1 MKFALTMSLLLVSTT
16 LFAQDVPTAP
26 TKPSK
31 PLPTLSET
39 QNIDTVMTEKAQAAI
54 RKNPTLKDQAVSA
67 ASRDGVITLQGSVEN
82 KDQEQSAIDSV
93 KGIAGVSQVKSELTI
108 KKVD

>member
-1 MKFALTMSLLLVSTT
+1 MKFALAISSLLVSTA

-39 QNIDTVMTEKAQAAI
+39 QNMDTVMTEKAQAAI
-54 RKNPTLKDQAVSA
+54 KKNSALQNQAVSA
-67 ASRDGVITLQGSVEN
+67 ASRDGVVTLQGSVEN
-82 KDQEQSAIDSV
+82 KEQEQSAIDSV
-93 KGIAGVSQVKSELTI
+93 KGIAGVSEVKSELTI